1 MARRVNPLF
10 QNSFG
15 KITTLLVLFALHY
28 DGIEGHRVWN
38 DERAQAACV
47 GLSSTSIAWIYAVR
61 KECGGPQTCN
71 EICESPA
78 LREQDPELVNE
89 NYRWVSKES
98 KTYCYFFIN
107 VTVTASFS
115 INVFRGHC
123 DNAISVDDIN
133 PNVTGLYKLGPKV
146 YHYNNYCS
154 SGRGY
159 CGPNY
164 CCCYF
169 FKE

>member
-1 MARRVNPLF
+1 MARQVNPLF

-15 KITTLLVLFALHY
+15 KIATLLFLFALHY

-47 GLSSTSIAWIYAVR
+47 GLSSTSNAWIYAVR

-89 NYRWVSKES
+89 NYRWVSKVS
-98 KTYCYFFIN
+98 KTIF
-107 VTVTASFS
+107 
-115 INVFRGHC
+115 
-123 DNAISVDDIN
+123 
-133 PNVTGLYKLGPKV
+133 
-146 YHYNNYCS
+146 
-154 SGRGY
+154 
-159 CGPNY
+159 
-164 CCCYF
+164 
-169 FKE
+169 